1 MTEKEESRAKKL
13 QKELSLPKKS
23 AWERLEAGE
32 KEGVFTFAEGYK
44 GFLSRA
50 KTEREAARAALEAA
64 RGRGFTSLMDLP
76 PAQGLKPGSRF
87 LLSWRDKV
95 VLLGVMGTT
104 PLEEGIRLVGA
115 HIDAPRLDLKPMP
128 LYEKD
133 GLAMFKTHY
142 YGGIKKYQWTAL
154 PLALHGVIML
164 RDGRRIEVVIGEDQ
178 GDPIFSVSDLLPH
191 LAKEQMKKNMEEA
204 LSGDDLNL
212 VVGSLPFE
220 GDDEL
225 KEKIRLAILHLLNQR
240 YGLVEEDFITA
251 ELELV
256 PAGPARDLGFDRS
269 LVGAYGQDDR
279 VCGYTALQAILELE
293 SPLHTALVL
302 LVDKEEIGSTGN
314 TGAQSR
320 FLEYALT
327 EIAARTNKPG
337 FFNISR
343 IMANSQ
349 AISADVTAGVDP
361 TYENVFDMYNAS
373 LLGHGV
379 VLNKYSGSRGK
390 YDANDASA
398 EFMGRLRDIFNRHHV
413 IWQSGEMGKVDA
425 GGGGTIAKFLAYF
438 GLDVADCGP
447 ALLSMHAPLEIA
459 SKVDIYMAYRAYG
472 AFLAS

>member
-1 MTEKEESRAKKL
+1 MAEKEESRGKKL
-13 QKELSLPKKS
+13 QEELGLPRKS
-23 AWERLEAGE
+23 AWERLEPGTRE
-32 KEGVFTFAEGYK
+32 MVFAFAEGYK
-44 GFLSRA
+44 SFLSRA
-50 KTEREAARAALEAA
+50 KTEREAIRAALEAA
-64 RGRGFTSLMDLP
+64 RGRGFVSLADIP
-76 PAQGLKPGSRF
+76 SGRGLNPGSRF
-87 LLSWRDKV
+87 FLTWHDKV
-95 VLLGVMGTT
+95 MLLGIAGTA
-104 PLEEGIRLVGA
+104 PLEDGIRLVGA
-115 HIDAPRLDLKPMP
+115 HVDAPRLDLKPMP

-164 RDGRRIEVVIGEDQ
+164 RDGRRVEVVIGEDA

-212 VVGSLPFE
+212 VVGSIPYE
-220 GDDEL
+220 GEEEL
-225 KEKIRLAILHLLNQR
+225 KEKIRLAVLQLLNQS

-256 PAGPARDLGFDRS
+256 PAGPARDLGLDRS

-279 VCGYTALQAILELE
+279 VCAYTAMQAVLELDN
-293 SPLHTALVL
+293 PRHTALVL

-314 TGAQSR
+314 TGAHSR

-327 EIAARTNKPG
+327 ELAARTGTASIVNVG
-337 FFNISR
+337 R

-361 TYENVFDMYNAS
+361 TYENYFDMHNAS
-373 LLGHGV
+373 FLGHGV

-398 EFMGRLRDIFNRHHV
+398 EFMGRLRDIFNHNRI
-413 IWQSGEMGKVDA
+413 IWQSGELGKVDA

-459 SKVDIYMAYRAYG
+459 SKVDVYMAYRAYG

>member
-1 MTEKEESRAKKL
+1 MVEKEESRGKKL
-13 QKELSLPKKS
+13 QKELALPQKS
-23 AWERLEAGE
+23 AWERLEGDTRE
-32 KEGVFTFAEGYK
+32 KVFAFAEGYK
-44 GFLSRA
+44 TFLSRA
-50 KTEREAARAALEAA
+50 KTEREAVRAALEAA
-64 RGRGFTSLMDLP
+64 RGRGFVSLADLP
-76 PAQGLKPGSRF
+76 PGRGLNPGSRF
-87 LLSWRDKV
+87 YLEWRGK
-95 VLLGVMGTT
+95 VLLMGIMGTAD
-104 PLEEGIRLVGA
+104 LAEGIRLVGA
-115 HIDAPRLDLKPMP
+115 HVDAPRLDLKPMP

-164 RDGRRIEVVIGEDQ
+164 RDGRRVEVVIGEDSA
-178 GDPIFSVSDLLPH
+178 DPIFTVSDLLPH

-212 VVGSLPFE
+212 VVGSIPYPGE
-220 GDDEL
+220 DDL
-225 KEKIRLAILHLLNQR
+225 KDKIRLAILQLLNER
-240 YGLVEEDFITA
+240 YGLVEEDLITA

-269 LVGAYGQDDR
+269 LVGGYGQDDR
-279 VCGYTALQAILELE
+279 VCGYTALQAILDLE
-293 SPLHTALVL
+293 VPRHTALVL

-314 TGAQSR
+314 TGAHSR
-320 FLEYALT
+320 LLEYAIT
-327 EIAARTNKPG
+327 ELASRVGTTSIVHVG
-337 FFNISR
+337 R

-361 TYENVFDMYNAS
+361 TYENVFDMHNAS
-373 LLGHGV
+373 RLGYGV

-398 EFMGRLRDIFNRHHV
+398 EFMGRLRDIFNQNQV

-459 SKVDIYMAYRAYG
+459 SKVDIYMAYRAYK